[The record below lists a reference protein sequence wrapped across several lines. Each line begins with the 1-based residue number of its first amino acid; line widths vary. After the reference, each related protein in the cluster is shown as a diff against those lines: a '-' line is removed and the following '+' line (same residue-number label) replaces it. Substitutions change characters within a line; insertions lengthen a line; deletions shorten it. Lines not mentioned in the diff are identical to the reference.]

1 MVIKIV
7 QLERQQ
13 VSKQCRDL
21 ATFMETLIDN
31 ISKSDLKVDLPHE
44 EQSFSVSLN
53 DLYDYFQFMDT
64 SKNRFI

>member
-1 MVIKIV
+1 MVKKTV

-13 VSKQCRDL
+13 VSKRCRYL
-21 ATFMETLIDN
+21 ATFMETLIDD

-53 DLYDYFQFMDT
+53 DLYD
-64 SKNRFI
+64 

>member
-1 MVIKIV
+1 MVKNV
-7 QLERQQ
+7 AQPERQQ

-21 ATFMETLIDN
+21 ATFMETLIDD

-53 DLYDYFQFMDT
+53 GLFD
-64 SKNRFI
+64 